1 MKRNDGSRVRVV
13 GKRTGGSGEGSW
25 GGGREG
31 GLTKIDENSG
41 EEEEVEHE
49 DGSRQNATHDALSC

>member
-1 MKRNDGSRVRVV
+1 MVQGRAV
-13 GKRTGGSGEGSW
+13 GGE
-25 GGGREG
+25 GGREG
-31 GLTKIDENSG
+31 GLTKIDEDSG